1 MASPNATNATN
12 FCNVNDNGSSINS
25 NASYST
31 GVCFG
36 LRERQTE

>member
-12 FCNVNDNGSSINS
+12 FCSVHGDGSSNAV
-25 NASYST
+25 NASYSN

-36 LRERQTE
+36 LRDRETE

>member
-12 FCNVNDNGSSINS
+12 FCNVHSDGSSNS
-25 NASYST
+25 GASYSN

-36 LRERQTE
+36 LRDRETE